1 MAFYTKEELVQRR
14 KKTMENNEK
23 KYYNN
28 SQLIGAERG
37 LVGGAQHKVLK
48 LRFTAWDRTAKEQVT
63 RYFTMFL
70 TKENNERNRD
80 TLQALG
86 VTNVP
91 GAVTFEAVQ
100 QLEGL
105 GTRAV
110 DLVETTNEAGYQN
123 IKFVNP
129 AKFGV
134 KVFEMRP
141 KQGSSSANPF

>member
-1 MAFYTKEELVQRR
+1 
-14 KKTMENNEK
+14 MENNEK

-37 LVGGAQHKVLK
+37 FVGADQHKVLK
-48 LRFTAWDRTAKEQVT
+48 LRFRAFDRTTKEQVT
-63 RYFTMFL
+63 KFFTMFL
-70 TKENNERNRD
+70 TKENNERNRE
-80 TLQALG
+80 TLQSLG

-100 QLEGL
+100 QLQGL
-105 GTRAV
+105 GTKAV

-141 KQGSSSANPF
+141 KQSGTQANPF